1 MRTFRRGTPVIAAGA
16 LAALA
21 VVVAGQAAPTPQRV
35 AVSATEFRF
44 TLKPKVVKQGVA
56 VVFTV
61 TNRGRVSHDFRIR
74 GRKTAVVGAGKRGT
88 LRVTFAKAGRYRY
101 ICTLPSH
108 AVAGMAG
115 VLVVR

>member
-1 MRTFRRGTPVIAAGA
+1 VRTFRGGTTLIAAGA

-21 VVVAGQAAPTPQRV
+21 VVVAGQAAPVPQRV

-44 TLKPKVVKQGVA
+44 TLKPKVVKKGIA
-56 VVFTV
+56 VVFAV
-61 TNRGRVSHDFRIR
+61 TNRGRVAHDFRIR
-74 GRKTAVVGAGKRGT
+74 GRKTAVIGAGKRGT

-108 AVAGMAG
+108 ALAGMEG
-115 VLVVR
+115 MLVVR